1 MNVTGRLF
9 VWICLLMMDRHSVQT
24 VLVFEHFHTSFN
36 IDIEHC
42 LIGTIRLKICNN
54 RASAWRFNCLGLC
67 FNLWFKMISVT
78 RAFFEIFG
86 SKSLVK
92 LWTRL
97 QWLLNPHLLT
107 EIMNT
112 ETYITGK
119 KNKARSES
127 LRFER
132 DYSSTSFF
140 LKQQYTL

>member
-1 MNVTGRLF
+1 
-9 VWICLLMMDRHSVQT
+9 
-24 VLVFEHFHTSFN
+24 
-36 IDIEHC
+36 
-42 LIGTIRLKICNN
+42 
-54 RASAWRFNCLGLC
+54 
-67 FNLWFKMISVT
+67 MISVT

-92 LWTRL
+92 LWTGL